1 VAGLLKDALVSV
13 MVLSMIC
20 MIVSTSIYTHVQIN
34 AKMKEQVQYQQDDFN
49 DFFEELEIC
58 KESIEQTEPY

>member
-1 VAGLLKDALVSV
+1 
-13 MVLSMIC
+13 MIC

>member
-1 VAGLLKDALVSV
+1 
-13 MVLSMIC
+13 
-20 MIVSTSIYTHVQIN
+20 
-34 AKMKEQVQYQQDDFN
+34 MKEQVQYQQDDFK